1 MTEQN
6 IASAVASELRRI
18 APDIAL
24 EDIDRTQDMREEFDI
39 DSLDFLNLVT
49 ALGKRFGLDMPEA
62 DYPKMRSFNDLVD
75 YVKAASGSR
84 AK

>member
-1 MTEQN
+1 MTDQGMT
-6 IASAVASELRRI
+6 AAVASELRRI
-18 APDIAL
+18 APDIGL
-24 EDIDRTQDMREEFDI
+24 EEIDQDNDMREEFDI

-75 YVKAASGSR
+75 YLEAASASR
-84 AK
+84 E